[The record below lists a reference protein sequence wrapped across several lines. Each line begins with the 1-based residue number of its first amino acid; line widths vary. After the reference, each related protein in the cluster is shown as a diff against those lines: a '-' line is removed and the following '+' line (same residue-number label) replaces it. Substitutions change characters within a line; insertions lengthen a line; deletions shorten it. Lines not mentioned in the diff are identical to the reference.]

1 MNKYT
6 VILLAF
12 IFINGMGSLIS
23 YLFPN
28 IPSDRVLPIILWL
41 NMILALAFFLPN
53 RVATFLT
60 L

>member
-12 IFINGMGSLIS
+12 IFINGMGALIS
-23 YLFPN
+23 YLFPAV
-28 IPSDRVLPIILWL
+28 PKDRVLPIILWL
-41 NMILALAFFLPN
+41 IMVLALAFFLPN

>member
-6 VILLAF
+6 IILLAF

-23 YLFPN
+23 YLFPAV
-28 IPSDRVLPIILWL
+28 PKDRVLPIILWL

>member
-23 YLFPN
+23 YLFPAV
-28 IPSDRVLPIILWL
+28 PKDRVLPIILWL
-41 NMILALAFFLPN
+41 NMVLALAFFLPN
-53 RVATFLT
+53 SVATFLT

>member
-23 YLFPN
+23 YLFPAV
-28 IPSDRVLPIILWL
+28 PKDRVLPIILWL
-41 NMILALAFFLPN
+41 NMVLALAFFLPN